1 MSSALARS
9 QFFFMRNSAVLK
21 TARASCIS
29 NFIIP
34 SCSNISTHSTK
45 KIIGSSLTKRSSLQ
59 SQSNKFSKFTRSI
72 TTSASKKHTISAAS
86 NATINLANPDQ
97 ISSNQTK
104 TESTFKPKRNL
115 INTSKYVGYWLIGTS
130 GLVFGIVVL
139 GGLTRLTESGLSIT
153 EWKPVTGSIP
163 PLTQK
168 DWEEEFNKY
177 KDSPEFKQLN
187 SHITL
192 EEFKFIFFME
202 WAHRLWGRA
211 IGVVMLLPA
220 AYFAYSRK
228 TSPRVNRRMIGL
240 VALLGLQGFIGWWMV
255 KSGLDEEGL
264 KERRSKPT
272 VSQYRLTTHLG
283 AAFLLYMGMIWTGLE
298 ILRESKWTSNP
309 KNAFEIFQKLD
320 NPALKPLRNISL
332 ALIGLTFLT
341 AMSGGLVA
349 GLDAGLI
356 YNTFPHMGDDI
367 IPSRRELFDDLFAG
381 KEDKS
386 DKFWRNMLENP
397 ATVQL
402 NHRILAMTTFFSI
415 LATHLYAN
423 RIKYVIPKSA
433 NRSLHA
439 VMGVVTLQAALGIST
454 LIYLVPI
461 PLASA
466 HQAGALALLTSA
478 LIFAANLRKPRT
490 PIRVLT
496 SGIHVQNIKKAKQGS
511 KILSEASKLAK

>member
-1 MSSALARS
+1 
-9 QFFFMRNSAVLK
+9 MRNSAVLK

-34 SCSNISTHSTK
+34 SSSGITTQSRKSPVEALKSKRFIPLTSGNRFQRHS
-45 KIIGSSLTKRSSLQ
+45 
-59 SQSNKFSKFTRSI
+59 TRSI
-72 TTSASKKHTISAAS
+72 TTSATNRHTLTASDATLNLGTTVQQASKEAS
-86 NATINLANPDQ
+86 
-97 ISSNQTK
+97 K
-104 TESTFKPKRNL
+104 ERFKPKRSL
-115 INTSKYVGYWLIGTS
+115 LNTSKWVGYWLIGTS

-163 PLTQK
+163 PLNHQE
-168 DWEEEFNKY
+168 WEEEFAKY
-177 KDSPEFKQLN
+177 KNSPEFKQLN

-192 EEFKFIFFME
+192 EEFQFIFFME

-211 IGVVMLLPA
+211 IGVVLLLPA
-220 AYFAYSRK
+220 AYFAMSRK
-228 TSPRVNRRMIGL
+228 TSSRVNRRMVGL

-255 KSGLDEEGL
+255 KSGLDEENL

-283 AAFLLYMGMIWTGLE
+283 AAFMLYIGMFWTGLE
-298 ILRESKWTSNP
+298 ILREAKWTKNP
-309 KNAFEIFQKLD
+309 KAALELFQKLD
-320 NPALKPLRNISL
+320 NPALKPLRRISL
-332 ALIGLTFLT
+332 GLIGLTFLT

-356 YNTFPHMGDDI
+356 YNTFPHMGDEY
-367 IPSRRELFDDLFAG
+367 IPSKRELFDDNYAR

-386 DKFWRNMLENP
+386 DKIWRNMLENP
-397 ATVQL
+397 TTVQL
-402 NHRILAMTTFFSI
+402 NHRILAISTFCAV

-423 RIKYVIPKSA
+423 KIKFLIPKAA
-433 NRSLHA
+433 NKSLHG

-478 LIFAANLRKPRT
+478 LIFAANLRKPRSS
-490 PIRVLT
+490 IRVLT
-496 SGIHVQNIKKAKQGS
+496 SGLYAQQLKKAKQGS
-511 KILSEASKLAK
+511 KIIKEASKLAK

>member
-1 MSSALARS
+1 
-9 QFFFMRNSAVLK
+9 MRNSAVLK

-34 SCSNISTHSTK
+34 SPSS
-45 KIIGSSLTKRSSLQ
+45 GSAVGLQ
-59 SQSNKFSKFTRSI
+59 SKKNGLLSTNSKKLSPFASINKFQRNSIRPI
-72 TTSASKKHTISAAS
+72 TTSSVNKSTITADT
-86 NATINLANPDQ
+86 TIN
-97 ISSNQTK
+97 SSTIGNTTSETENQ
-104 TESTFKPKRNL
+104 SNSFKPKRSL
-115 INTSKYVGYWLIGTS
+115 LNTSKSVGYWLIGTS

-153 EWKPVTGSIP
+153 EWKPVTGTIP
-163 PLTQK
+163 PLNHK
-168 DWEEEFNKY
+168 EWEEEFAKY
-177 KDSPEFKQLN
+177 KESPEFKQLN

-192 EEFKFIFFME
+192 EEFQFIFFME

-211 IGVVMLLPA
+211 IGMVMLLPA
-220 AYFAYSRK
+220 AYFYYSKK
-228 TSPRVNRRMIGL
+228 TSPRVNRRMVGL
-240 VALLGLQGFIGWWMV
+240 LALLGLQGFIGWWMV
-255 KSGLDEEGL
+255 KSGLDEDDL
-264 KERRSKPT
+264 KERKSKPT

-283 AAFLLYMGMIWTGLE
+283 AAFALYMGMMWTGLE
-298 ILRESKWTSNP
+298 ILREAKWAKDP
-309 KNAFEIFQKLD
+309 KVALELFQKLD

-332 ALIGLTFLT
+332 ALIGLTFIT

-367 IPSRRELFDDLFAG
+367 IPSGRELMDDTYSR

-397 ATVQL
+397 TTVQL
-402 NHRILAMTTFFSI
+402 NHRILAITTFCSV
-415 LATHLYAN
+415 LGVHLYAN
-423 RIKYVIPKSA
+423 RIKFLLPKSA
-433 NRSLHA
+433 KTSLHA
-439 VMGVVTLQAALGIST
+439 MMGMVTLQAALGIST

-478 LIFAANLRKPRT
+478 LVFAANLRKPRSDMR
-490 PIRVLT
+490 ILT
-496 SGIHVQNIKKAKQGS
+496 SSLYVQQLKRAKANSGS
-511 KILSEASKLAK
+511 KILNEASKLAK